1 MKDFDAK
8 KCIFMRWSNQMLA
21 SYKSNNVTVRL
32 AIQLL
37 YIVTILLLIH
47 TVMHLHLHLSSHSP
61 RSCPLSVRPR
71 PPRARSTCGQK

>member
-47 TVMHLHLHLSSHSP
+47 TVMHLQLSSHSP